1 MTASEIMT
9 ALHRLPAYGATEK
22 ALKTAYAHVAMRVL
36 GPAFEVVSGLAPECR
51 AELKSW
57 PEGIRI
63 SIGVLPAGPSMTVEK
78 RGERLVYLGTGD
90 KAAQVS
96 ILFKNLDSAM
106 LVLTLYMGTVQA
118 YNEGRLFARGDNT
131 MSVATV
137 RILDQVEAYLVP
149 GFLLGKGFFRRPH
162 RLKPAQHLIR
172 LKAYALLI
180 PAIVKGL
187 GR

>member
-1 MTASEIMT
+1 MNLSSIMT
-9 ALHRLPAYGATEK
+9 NLHRLPGYGAVEK
-22 ALKTAYAHVAMRVL
+22 GLKTAYANIALRVL
-36 GPAFEVVSGLAPECR
+36 GPAFEVVSAISPECR
-51 AELKSW
+51 SELRSW

-63 SIGVLPAGPSMTVEK
+63 SIGVLPAGPTMTVAK
-78 RGERLVYLGTGD
+78 QGERLVYLGTGD
-90 KAAQVS
+90 KRADVT

-106 LVLTLYMGTVQA
+106 LVLTLYMGTIQA
-118 YNEGRLFARGDNT
+118 YNEGRIFARGDNT

-149 GFLLGKGFFRRPH
+149 SFLLGKNFFRRPH
-162 RLKPAQHLIR
+162 PLGFRQHLIR

-180 PAIVKGL
+180 PAILKGL